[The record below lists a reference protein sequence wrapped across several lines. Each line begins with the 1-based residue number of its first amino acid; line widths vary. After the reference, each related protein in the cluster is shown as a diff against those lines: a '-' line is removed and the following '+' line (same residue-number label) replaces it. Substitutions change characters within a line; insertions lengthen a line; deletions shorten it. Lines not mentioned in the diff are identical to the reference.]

1 MKRLGG
7 MSDLVTEST
16 GGLIAVDGCGA
27 SMMPLRHC
35 GRAEHSLVAAVTQVF
50 LLLIFALLCMPFAAM
65 AQAGTPN
72 DITNIRSAG
81 VLRVSITNFDLP
93 GFRTRDGR
101 TLSGPE
107 VDLAHQIAAVLG
119 VTVRFVD
126 TAGSFDTVIDDIAEG
141 RADIGISKLS
151 QTYSRMLRVRFSNPY
166 VTLRHSLLFSRAS
179 IAKRANGQPLEQAL
193 RDFNGRVGVI
203 ARSAYEEAAYRN
215 FPKAE
220 VVPMDSWAAVI
231 TALRDNRV
239 DAVYRDEFETKRV
252 LRLNPAMNIPFGT
265 AIVTDRLA
273 MLSVALCDTCARL
286 QELVNY
292 HLTQTTGAFSLTG
305 LLENS
310 R

>member
-1 MKRLGG
+1 
-7 MSDLVTEST
+7 MSDLVTVKHGRSHRSEWIWCFHDAASALRQ
-16 GGLIAVDGCGA
+16 GGALPCCGGYA
-27 SMMPLRHC
+27 
-35 GRAEHSLVAAVTQVF
+35 GGF
-50 LLLIFALLCMPFAAM
+50 LLLIFALLCMPFVAM

-81 VLRVSITNFDLP
+81 VLRVAITNFDLP

-231 TALRDNRV
+231 TALRDNRI
-239 DAVYRDEFETKRV
+239 DAVYRDEFEIKRV

-286 QELVNY
+286 QELVNC

>member
-1 MKRLGG
+1 MRCFHEF
-7 MSDLVTEST
+7 V
-16 GGLIAVDGCGA
+16 
-27 SMMPLRHC
+27 
-35 GRAEHSLVAAVTQVF
+35 RAWPQRYPFFYCSSYTRGF
-50 LLLIFALLCMPFAAM
+50 FLLIFALVCAPSTAM
-65 AQAGTPN
+65 AQPGAPH
-72 DITNIRSAG
+72 DIASIRSAG
-81 VLRVSITNFDLP
+81 VLRVAITNFDLP
-93 GFRTRDGR
+93 GFRTRDGQ

-107 VDLAHQIAAVLG
+107 VDLAHQIAAALG
-119 VTVRFVD
+119 VTVSFVD
-126 TAGSFDTVIDDIAEG
+126 TASSFDTVIDDIVEG

-179 IAKRANGQPLEQAL
+179 IARRANGQPLEQVL
-193 RDFNGRVGVI
+193 RDFNGRIGVI

-220 VVPMDSWAAVI
+220 VVPMASWDAVI
-231 TALRDNRV
+231 AALRSNRV

-292 HLTQTTGAFSLTG
+292 HLTQVNGAFSLP
-305 LLENS
+305 LLLDNS
-310 R
+310 H

>member
-1 MKRLGG
+1 MLWR
-7 MSDLVTEST
+7 ST
-16 GGLIAVDGCGA
+16 FA
-27 SMMPLRHC
+27 R
-35 GRAEHSLVAAVTQVF
+35 VF
-50 LLLIFALLCMPFAAM
+50 LLTIFAWMSVPSTAT
-65 AQAGTPN
+65 AQAGTPH
-72 DITNIRSAG
+72 DIASIRSAG
-81 VLRVSITNFDLP
+81 VLRVAITNFDLP
-93 GFRTRDGR
+93 GFRTRDGQV
-101 TLSGPE
+101 LSGPE

-119 VTVRFVD
+119 VTIRFVD
-126 TAGSFDTVIDDIAEG
+126 TASSFDTVIDDVVAG

-151 QTYSRMLRVRFSNPY
+151 QTYTRMLRVRFSNPY

-193 RDFNGRVGVI
+193 RDFNGRIGVI

-220 VVPMDSWAAVI
+220 VVPMASWDAVI
-231 TALRDNRV
+231 AALRDNRV
-239 DAVYRDEFETKRV
+239 DAVYRDEFETKRI

-292 HLTQTTGAFSLTG
+292 HLTQVNGAFSLP
-305 LLENS
+305 LLLDNS
-310 R
+310 H

>member
-1 MKRLGG
+1 LPTCTTYARIF
-7 MSDLVTEST
+7 S
-16 GGLIAVDGCGA
+16 
-27 SMMPLRHC
+27 
-35 GRAEHSLVAAVTQVF
+35 
-50 LLLIFALLCMPFAAM
+50 LLIVILLSAPFAAM
-65 AQAGTPN
+65 AQPGAPH
-72 DITNIRSAG
+72 DIVSIRSAG
-81 VLRVSITNFDLP
+81 VLRVAITNFDLP
-93 GFRTRDGR
+93 GFRTRDGQV
-101 TLSGPE
+101 LSGPE

-126 TAGSFDTVIDDIAEG
+126 TASSFDTVIDHIAEG

-193 RDFNGRVGVI
+193 RDFNGRIGVI

-220 VVPMDSWAAVI
+220 VVPMASWEAVI
-231 TALRDNRV
+231 AALRDSRV

-273 MLSVALCDTCARL
+273 MLSVALCDTCTRL

>member
-1 MKRLGG
+1 MAEKHGRSHRYLRMRG
-7 MSDLVTEST
+7 VH
-16 GGLIAVDGCGA
+16 GA
-27 SMMPLRHC
+27 GWGWPQS
-35 GRAEHSLVAAVTQVF
+35 HSLPGCTTYTRILLF
-50 LLLIFALLCMPFAAM
+50 LIVILLSAPFAAM
-65 AQAGTPN
+65 AQSGAPH
-72 DITNIRSAG
+72 DIASIRSAG
-81 VLRVSITNFDLP
+81 VFRVAITNFDLP
-93 GFRTRDGR
+93 GFRIRDGQ

-107 VDLAHQIAAVLG
+107 VELAHQIAAVLG

-126 TAGSFDTVIDDIAEG
+126 TAGSFDTVIEDIAEG
-141 RADIGISKLS
+141 RADIGIGKLS

-193 RDFNGRVGVI
+193 RDFNGRIGVI

-220 VVPMDSWAAVI
+220 VVPMASWDAVI
-231 TALRDNRV
+231 AALRSNQV

>member
-7 MSDLVTEST
+7 MSDLVTVKHGRSHRS
-16 GGLIAVDGCGA
+16 GWMWCFHDAA
-27 SMMPLRHC
+27 PALRQ
-35 GRAEHSLVAAVTQVF
+35 GRAFPCCGGYAGVF
-50 LLLIFALLCMPFAAM
+50 LLLIFPLLCMPFAAM

-179 IAKRANGQPLEQAL
+179 MQSAQMASLWNRHCGISMVVSVSLLAAPMRKQPIAISRRPRLFRWIPGQL
-193 RDFNGRVGVI
+193 
-203 ARSAYEEAAYRN
+203 
-215 FPKAE
+215 
-220 VVPMDSWAAVI
+220 
-231 TALRDNRV
+231 
-239 DAVYRDEFETKRV
+239 
-252 LRLNPAMNIPFGT
+252 
-265 AIVTDRLA
+265 
-273 MLSVALCDTCARL
+273 
-286 QELVNY
+286 
-292 HLTQTTGAFSLTG
+292 
-305 LLENS
+305 
-310 R
+310 